1 MVIDPDSGQFGDE
14 GDDILFAAEETST
27 GQSNGNGWK
36 VMIVDDD
43 VEIHHITEL
52 SLAEFSFED
61 QGLSFINAYS
71 GQEAQR
77 LIESQPDIALILL
90 DVVMETDDAGLQT
103 VKYIRE
109 TLGNPWVRIVLRTG
123 QPGQAP
129 EAQVIVDYDIND
141 YKAKTELTRQKLVTT
156 VVTAL
161 RTFHHVTT
169 IEHQQLE
176 NARLSAE
183 LIEHN
188 RTLARKVEERTTE
201 LAQAMRQAEE
211 ARAAAEQANQ
221 AKSAFLANMSHELR
235 TPLNAILG
243 FTRIVRRRSDGLLPV
258 RQLENLDKV
267 LISGEHLLALIN
279 TILDIA
285 KIEAGRMDVSPTTFP
300 VEALLD
306 ICLTTAQPLLRESIN
321 LVKEIEADLPTVFSD
336 QDKLKQILLNLL
348 SNAAKFTHSGQIVV
362 SARLERSLAG
372 EHGSKETEGQIS
384 PSAPLLPGSHDGI
397 LSISVTDT
405 GIGMSEEALGRI
417 FEEFQQAESTTARQ
431 YGGTGLGLSISRKL
445 ARLLGGDL
453 TAASRLGTGSTFTLI
468 FPPYFQEKAA
478 FTESYSGS
486 RETDK

>member
-1 MVIDPDSGQFGDE
+1 MAIDPDRVQFGDE
-14 GDDILFAAEETST
+14 SDDILFAAEEYPPSQPDQ
-27 GQSNGNGWK
+27 GGWK

-52 SLAEFSFED
+52 SLAEFTFED
-61 QGLSFINAYS
+61 QGLNFINAYS

-188 RTLARKVEERTTE
+188 RTLARKVEERTAE

-243 FTRIVRRRSDGLLPV
+243 FTRIVRRRSDGLLPA

-267 LISGEHLLALIN
+267 LVSGEHLLALIN

-321 LVKEIEADLPTVFSD
+321 LVKEIEADLPPVFSD

-348 SNAAKFTHSGQIVV
+348 SNAAKFTHTGQIVV
-362 SARLERSLAG
+362 SARLERLLAG
-372 EHGSKETEGQIS
+372 EEGSEETKGQID
-384 PSAPLLPGSHDGI
+384 PSAPRLPRSHNGI

-453 TAASRLGTGSTFTLI
+453 TATSRLGTGSTFTLI
-468 FPPYFQEKAA
+468 FPLYFPEKAA
-478 FTESYSGS
+478 FTEPYSGP
-486 RETDK
+486 REPDK